1 MFKFI
6 EGLPPDVLAIEASG
20 KVTND
25 DYRHTLAPRAEAML
39 VKGPLRMLYV
49 VGGDFTGFELEAL
62 WDDSALG
69 FQHWHEFR
77 RGDRSRL
84 DARIDKHVQTFLS
97 RRGPAVQA
105 RRIAGRER
113 LDPGPRRQGVSV
125 PAFANPRSYSLRR
138 TKGLSWHR

>member
-77 RGDRSRL
+77 RIAVVTDHAWMRASINMFKPFFPGEVRL
-84 DARIDKHVQTFLS
+84 FKLAELPAAKDWIQ
-97 RRGPAVQA
+97 GPAA
-105 RRIAGRER
+105 KA
-113 LDPGPRRQGVSV
+113 
-125 PAFANPRSYSLRR
+125 
-138 TKGLSWHR
+138 